1 MPALWSSGG
10 AGHRP
15 LELNLGRRG
24 GGDPSATVNTAKC
37 VIADSY
43 GRGFQR
49 TPPQGQVHLLPMTAT
64 TNELPRA
71 WSQPALDPEYRE
83 YRARPATGSVASRP
97 SRASSSSSLRRSE
110 QERFVGRHTAYQ
122 FPSAHPWPQWQIP
135 RPTNTTYGS
144 FHAASRWQDFGLSL
158 GLVARQF

>member
-1 MPALWSSGG
+1 MPELWSSGG

-49 TPPQGQVHLLPMTAT
+49 TPPQGQVHLLPTS
-64 TNELPRA
+64 ELTRV

-83 YRARPATGSVASRP
+83 FRARPATGSASMP
-97 SRASSSSSLRRSE
+97 SRRASSSSSLRRSE

-122 FPSAHPWPQWQIP
+122 FPSAHAWPQWQMP